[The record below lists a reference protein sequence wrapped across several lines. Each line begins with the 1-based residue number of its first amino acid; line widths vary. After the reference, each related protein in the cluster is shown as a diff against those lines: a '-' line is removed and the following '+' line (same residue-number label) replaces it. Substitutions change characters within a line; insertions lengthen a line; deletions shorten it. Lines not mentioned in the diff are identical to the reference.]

1 MDDANFFW
9 NYVVEKLSAELTPT
23 AIDTWIRPCEP
34 VSFDGSHLVL
44 RIPDEFRKKILSDR
58 FVPVITKSL
67 QELLSGD
74 DVGVIL
80 LSSAEQYSGKNSVQE
95 DESLPQVP
103 GYTFED
109 FIVGPSNQFA
119 HAASVA
125 AAKEPGKRYNP
136 LFIYGNS
143 GLGKTHLM
151 LAIGYAIKKNNPKK
165 KVVYVKAESFTN
177 ELVQAISDAKTAEFK
192 EYYRKEADILL
203 MDDIQFIA
211 GKKSTQEEFFH
222 TFEALHQTQRQMVI
236 TSDRPPKEMTLL
248 DDRLRTRFEGGMMAH
263 IAPPELETRIA
274 IAKRKAERIDLE
286 LSDED
291 LAYIATKV
299 KSNVRKLEGVLGKL
313 GAYSSILN
321 MPVNREIIDKTI
333 VEVDNLQG
341 VPTSEAIIR
350 ETCNYYNL
358 APEQLRSESRS
369 SDIRTARQIAM
380 YLMRSMTSMS
390 FQEIGAALGRNH
402 STTINSVSRIDK
414 LIETDAKLKSIIRD
428 IESNITNTPGNLE

>member
-1 MDDANFFW
+1 
-9 NYVVEKLSAELTPT
+9 
-23 AIDTWIRPCEP
+23 
-34 VSFDGSHLVL
+34 
-44 RIPDEFRKKILSDR
+44 
-58 FVPVITKSL
+58 
-67 QELLSGD
+67 
-74 DVGVIL
+74 
-80 LSSAEQYSGKNSVQE
+80 
-95 DESLPQVP
+95 
-103 GYTFED
+103 
-109 FIVGPSNQFA
+109 
-119 HAASVA
+119 
-125 AAKEPGKRYNP
+125 
-136 LFIYGNS
+136 
-143 GLGKTHLM
+143 
-151 LAIGYAIKKNNPKK
+151 
-165 KVVYVKAESFTN
+165 
-177 ELVQAISDAKTAEFK
+177 
-192 EYYRKEADILL
+192 

-358 APEQLRSESRS
+358 TPEQLRSESRS

-402 STTINSVSRIDK
+402 STTINAVSRIEK
-414 LIETDAKLKSIIRD
+414 LIETDVKLKGIIRD

>member
-1 MDDANFFW
+1 MDDADFFW

-44 RIPDEFRKKILSDR
+44 RVPDDFRKKIISDR
-58 FVPVITKSL
+58 FAPVITKSL

-74 DVGVIL
+74 DVGVVL
-80 LSSAEQYSGKNSVQE
+80 LSAEEQYNEKESVQE

-119 HAASVA
+119 HAASFAVA
-125 AAKEPGKRYNP
+125 NEPGTRYNP

-151 LAIGYAIKKNNPKK
+151 LAIGYAIKKKEPKK
-165 KVVYVKAESFTN
+165 KVAYVKAESFTN
-177 ELVQAISDAKTAEFK
+177 ELVQAISDGKTAEFK
-192 EYYRKEADILL
+192 DKYRKEDVLL
-203 MDDIQFIA
+203 IDDIQFIA

-222 TFEALHQTQRQMVI
+222 TFEALHQRQHQMVI

-248 DDRLRTRFEGGMMAH
+248 DDRLRTRFEGGMMAY

-274 IAKRKAERIDLE
+274 IAKRKAALIDLE
-286 LSDED
+286 LTED
-291 LAYIATKV
+291 DFAYIASKV

-333 VEVDNLQG
+333 IEVDNLQG

-358 APEQLRSESRS
+358 TPEQLRSESRS

-402 STTINSVSRIDK
+402 STTINAVSRIEK
-414 LIETDAKLKSIIRD
+414 LIETDSKLKGIIRD

>member
-1 MDDANFFW
+1 MDEAGFFW
-9 NYVVEKLSAELTPT
+9 SFVVEKLSAELTST
-23 AIDTWIRPCEP
+23 AIETWIRPCEP
-34 VSFDGSHLVL
+34 VSFDGSNLVL
-44 RIPDEFRKKILSDR
+44 RAPDDFRKNIISER
-58 FVPVITKSL
+58 FVPAIKKSL
-67 QELLSGD
+67 QELLSAD
-74 DVGVIL
+74 DVGVVV
-80 LSSAEQYSGKNSVQE
+80 LSSHENYEEKKSVQNA
-95 DESLPQVP
+95 DDLPQVP

-151 LAIGYAIKKNNPKK
+151 LAIGYEIKKKSPEKR
-165 KVVYVKAESFTN
+165 VLYVKAESFTN
-177 ELVQAISDAKTAEFK
+177 ELIQAIQDGKTAEFK
-192 EYYRKEADILL
+192 EKYRNLDILL
-203 MDDIQFIA
+203 IDDIQFIA

-222 TFEALHQTQRQMVI
+222 TFEALHQRQHQMVI

-248 DDRLRTRFEGGMMAH
+248 DDRLRTRFEGGMMAN

-274 IAKRKAERIDLE
+274 IAKRKASLIGLDL
-286 LSDED
+286 SNDD
-291 LAYIATKV
+291 FAYIATKV
-299 KSNVRKLEGVLGKL
+299 KSNVRKLEGVLSML
-313 GAYSSILN
+313 GAYRSILN
-321 MPVNREIIDKTI
+321 MPVSREIIDKTI

-358 APEQLRSESRS
+358 TPEQLRSESRS
-369 SDIRTARQIAM
+369 SDIRTARQVAM
-380 YLMRSMTSMS
+380 YLMRKMTAMS
-390 FQEIGAALGRNH
+390 FQEIGATLGRNH
-402 STTINSVSRIDK
+402 STTINSVSRVEK
-414 LIETDAKLKSIIRD
+414 LIENDVKLKGIIRD

>member
-1 MDDANFFW
+1 MDDADFFW

-44 RIPDEFRKKILSDR
+44 RVPDDFRKKIISDR
-58 FVPVITKSL
+58 FAPVITKSL

-74 DVGVIL
+74 DVGVVL
-80 LSSAEQYSGKNSVQE
+80 LSAEEQYNEKESVQE

-109 FIVGPSNQFA
+109 FIVGPSTQFA
-119 HAASVA
+119 HAASFAVA
-125 AAKEPGKRYNP
+125 NEPGTRYNP

-151 LAIGYAIKKNNPKK
+151 LAIGYAIKKKEPKK
-165 KVVYVKAESFTN
+165 KVAYVKAESFTN
-177 ELVQAISDAKTAEFK
+177 ELVQAISDGKTAEFK
-192 EYYRKEADILL
+192 DKYRKEDVLL
-203 MDDIQFIA
+203 IDDIQFIA

-222 TFEALHQTQRQMVI
+222 TFEALHQRQHQMVI

-248 DDRLRTRFEGGMMAH
+248 DDRLRTRFEGGMMAY

-274 IAKRKAERIDLE
+274 IAKRKAALIDLE
-286 LSDED
+286 LTED
-291 LAYIATKV
+291 DFAYIASKV

-333 VEVDNLQG
+333 IEVDNLQG

-358 APEQLRSESRS
+358 TPEQLRSESRS

-402 STTINSVSRIDK
+402 STTINAVSRIEK
-414 LIETDAKLKSIIRD
+414 LIETDSKLKGIIRD

>member
-44 RIPDEFRKKILSDR
+44 RVPDEFRKKIISDR
-58 FVPVITKSL
+58 FAPVITKSL

-80 LSSAEQYSGKNSVQE
+80 LSSDEQYSEKESVQE

-125 AAKEPGKRYNP
+125 VADEPGTRYNP
-136 LFIYGNS
+136 LFVYGNS

-151 LAIGYAIKKNNPKK
+151 LAIGYAIKKKEPKK
-165 KVVYVKAESFTN
+165 KVAYVKAESFTN
-177 ELVQAISDAKTAEFK
+177 ELVQAISDGKTAEFK
-192 EYYRKEADILL
+192 EKYRKEDVLL
-203 MDDIQFIA
+203 IDDIQFIA

-222 TFEALHQTQRQMVI
+222 TFEALHQRQHQMVI

-274 IAKRKAERIDLE
+274 IAKRKAALIDLE

-291 LAYIATKV
+291 FAYIASKV

-333 VEVDNLQG
+333 IEVDNLQG

-358 APEQLRSESRS
+358 TPEQLRSESRS

-390 FQEIGAALGRNH
+390 FQEIGSALGRNH
-402 STTINSVSRIDK
+402 STTINAVSRIEK
-414 LIETDAKLKSIIRD
+414 LIETDVKLKGIIRD

>member
-44 RIPDEFRKKILSDR
+44 RVPDEFRKKIISDR
-58 FVPVITKSL
+58 FAPVITKSL

-80 LSSAEQYSGKNSVQE
+80 LSSDEQYSEKESVQE

-125 AAKEPGKRYNP
+125 VADEPGTRYNP
-136 LFIYGNS
+136 LFVYGNS

-151 LAIGYAIKKNNPKK
+151 LAIGYAIKKKEPKK
-165 KVVYVKAESFTN
+165 KVAYVKAESFTN
-177 ELVQAISDAKTAEFK
+177 ELVQAISDGKTAEFK
-192 EYYRKEADILL
+192 EKYRKEDVLL
-203 MDDIQFIA
+203 IDDVQFIA

-274 IAKRKAERIDLE
+274 IAKRKAALIDLE

-291 LAYIATKV
+291 FAYIASKV

-333 VEVDNLQG
+333 IEVDNLQG

-358 APEQLRSESRS
+358 TPEQLRSESRS

-390 FQEIGAALGRNH
+390 FQEIGSALGRNH
-402 STTINSVSRIDK
+402 STTINAVSRIEK
-414 LIETDAKLKSIIRD
+414 LIETDVKLKGIIRD

>member
-1 MDDANFFW
+1 MDEAGFFW
-9 NYVVEKLSAELTPT
+9 SFVVEKLSAELTST
-23 AIDTWIRPCEP
+23 P
-34 VSFDGSHLVL
+34 VSFDGSNLVL
-44 RIPDEFRKKILSDR
+44 RAPDDFRKKIISER
-58 FVPVITKSL
+58 FVPAIKKSL
-67 QELLSGD
+67 QELLSAD
-74 DVGVIL
+74 DVGVVV
-80 LSSAEQYSGKNSVQE
+80 LSSHENYEEKKSVQNA
-95 DESLPQVP
+95 DDLPQVP

-125 AAKEPGKRYNP
+125 AAAEPGKRYNP

-151 LAIGYAIKKNNPKK
+151 LAIGYEIKKKSPEKR
-165 KVVYVKAESFTN
+165 VLYVKAESFTN
-177 ELVQAISDAKTAEFK
+177 ELIQAIQDGKTAEFK
-192 EYYRKEADILL
+192 EKYRNLDILL
-203 MDDIQFIA
+203 IDDIQFIA

-222 TFEALHQTQRQMVI
+222 TFEALHQRQHQMVI

-274 IAKRKAERIDLE
+274 IAKRKASLIGLDL
-286 LSDED
+286 SNDD
-291 LAYIATKV
+291 FAYIATKV
-299 KSNVRKLEGVLGKL
+299 KSNVRKLEGVLSKL
-313 GAYSSILN
+313 GAYRSILN
-321 MPVNREIIDKTI
+321 MPVSREIIDKTI

-358 APEQLRSESRS
+358 TPEQLRSESRS
-369 SDIRTARQIAM
+369 SDIRTARQVAM
-380 YLMRSMTSMS
+380 YLMRKMTAMS

-402 STTINSVSRIDK
+402 STTINSVSRVEK
-414 LIETDAKLKSIIRD
+414 LIENDVKLKGIIRD

>member
-9 NYVVEKLSAELTPT
+9 NYVVDKLSAELTPT
-23 AIDTWIRPCEP
+23 AIEAWIRPCEP

-44 RIPDEFRKKILSDR
+44 RVSDEFKKRIVSER
-58 FVPVITKSL
+58 FAPVITKIL

-74 DVGVIL
+74 DVGVVL
-80 LSSAEQYSGKNSVQE
+80 LSAKEQYRGEKPVQE
-95 DESLPQVP
+95 EVSLPQVP

-125 AAKEPGKRYNP
+125 AAEEPGKRYNP

-151 LAIGYAIKKNNPKK
+151 LAIGYAIRKKTPEK
-165 KVVYVKAESFTN
+165 KVAYVKAESFTN
-177 ELVQAISDAKTAEFK
+177 ELVQAISDGKTAEFK
-192 EYYRKEADILL
+192 DKYRKEDVLL
-203 MDDIQFIA
+203 IDDIQFIA

-222 TFEALHQTQRQMVI
+222 TFEALYQRQHQMVI

-274 IAKRKAERIDLE
+274 IAKRKAALIDLE

-291 LAYIATKV
+291 IAYIATKV

-321 MPVNREIIDKTI
+321 MPVNRELIDKTI
-333 VEVDNLQG
+333 IEVDNLQG

-358 APEQLRSESRS
+358 TPEQLRSESRS

-402 STTINSVSRIDK
+402 STTINAVSRIDK
-414 LIETDAKLKSIIRD
+414 LIKTDMKLKGVIRD